1 MSIESAKAFYNK
13 ISTNEAFNVQYQ
25 NASSD
30 KERQKI
36 ITSAGYDF
44 TPEEWEA
51 TIAEVSHSSED
62 ELSDRE
68 LTEVSGGIMSR
79 RRSRFKP
86 PEPSPTIPE
95 PLDPDPL

>member
-1 MSIESAKAFYNK
+1 MSIESSKTFYNRIK
-13 ISTNEAFNVQYQ
+13 EDEAFNAQYQ

-30 KERQKI
+30 EERQKI

-68 LTEVSGGIMSR
+68 LTEVSGGIGSR
-79 RRSRFKP
+79 QRSRFKP

-95 PLDPDPL
+95 PLDL

>member
-1 MSIESAKAFYNK
+1 MSIESAKAFYQR
-13 ISTNEAFNVQYQ
+13 ITTDETFNTEYK

-30 KERQKI
+30 EERKGI
-36 ITSAGYDF
+36 IASAGYDF

-51 TIAEVSHSSED
+51 TIGEVSHSSED

-68 LTEVSGGIMSR
+68 LTEVSGGIISR
-79 RRSRFKP
+79 RRPRFKP